1 MKIIK
6 NTIQC
11 TKCGDIMRR
20 EYDFSNARRNP
31 YTSNDIKQITLNLD
45 ANILNYFKD
54 IASKTGIP
62 YQILI
67 SSYLKDCVE
76 KKREIVIN

>member
-1 MKIIK
+1 
-6 NTIQC
+6 
-11 TKCGDIMRR
+11 MRT

-31 YTSNDIKQITLNLD
+31 YTSNDFKQITLNLD

>member
-1 MKIIK
+1 
-6 NTIQC
+6 
-11 TKCGDIMRR
+11 MRR

-67 SSYLKDCVE
+67 SSYLKDCV
-76 KKREIVIN
+76 KRRRKLDIN

>member
-1 MKIIK
+1 
-6 NTIQC
+6 
-11 TKCGDIMRR
+11 MRA
-20 EYDFSNARRNP
+20 EYDFSNARRNS
-31 YTSNDIKQITLNLD
+31 YTSNDIRQITLNLD

-76 KKREIVIN
+76 KKRELVMNWE

>member
-1 MKIIK
+1 
-6 NTIQC
+6 
-11 TKCGDIMRR
+11 MRA

-67 SSYLKDCVE
+67 SSYLKDCV
-76 KKREIVIN
+76 KKGISLILTRSVQDMCKIVCKIK

>member
-1 MKIIK
+1 
-6 NTIQC
+6 
-11 TKCGDIMRR
+11 MRA

-31 YTSNDIKQITLNLD
+31 YTSNDFKQITLNLD

-54 IASKTGIP
+54 IAKETGIP
-62 YQILI
+62 YRILI

-76 KKREIVIN
+76 KKRELVMNWE

>member
-6 NTIQC
+6 NAIQC

-67 SSYLKDCVE
+67 WSYLKDCV
-76 KKREIVIN
+76 KRRYKLDIN

>member
-1 MKIIK
+1 
-6 NTIQC
+6 
-11 TKCGDIMRR
+11 MRA

-31 YTSNDIKQITLNLD
+31 YTSNDMKQITLNLD
-45 ANILNYFKD
+45 TNTLNYFKD

-67 SSYLKDCVE
+67 SSYLKDCV
-76 KKREIVIN
+76 KKRHKLDIN

>member
-1 MKIIK
+1 
-6 NTIQC
+6 
-11 TKCGDIMRR
+11 MRA

-45 ANILNYFKD
+45 ANIFNYFKD

-62 YQILI
+62 YRILI

>member
-1 MKIIK
+1 
-6 NTIQC
+6 
-11 TKCGDIMRR
+11 MRE
-20 EYDFSNARRNP
+20 EYDFINARRNP
-31 YTSNDIKQITLNLD
+31 YTSNDIRQITLNLD

-54 IASKTGIP
+54 ITSKTGIP
-62 YQILI
+62 YRILI

>member
-1 MKIIK
+1 
-6 NTIQC
+6 
-11 TKCGDIMRR
+11 MRA

-31 YTSNDIKQITLNLD
+31 YTSNDMKQITINLD

-54 IASKTGIP
+54 IDSKTGIP

>member
-1 MKIIK
+1 
-6 NTIQC
+6 
-11 TKCGDIMRR
+11 MRA

-31 YTSNDIKQITLNLD
+31 YTSNDMKQITLNLD
-45 ANILNYFKD
+45 TNTLNYFKD

>member
-1 MKIIK
+1 
-6 NTIQC
+6 
-11 TKCGDIMRR
+11 MRA

-31 YTSNDIKQITLNLD
+31 CTSNDIRQITLNLD

>member
-6 NTIQC
+6 NAIQC

-54 IASKTGIP
+54 IAKETGIP

-67 SSYLKDCVE
+67 SSYLKDCV
-76 KKREIVIN
+76 KKRHKLDIN

>member
-1 MKIIK
+1 
-6 NTIQC
+6 
-11 TKCGDIMRR
+11 MRK
-20 EYDFSNARRNP
+20 EYDFSNAKRNP
-31 YTSNDIKQITLNLD
+31 YTSNDMKQITLNLD
-45 ANILNYFKD
+45 ISTLNYFKD

-76 KKREIVIN
+76 KIKRELTINYK

>member
-1 MKIIK
+1 
-6 NTIQC
+6 
-11 TKCGDIMRR
+11 MRA

-67 SSYLKDCVE
+67 SSYLKDCV
-76 KKREIVIN
+76 KKRHKLDIN

>member
-1 MKIIK
+1 
-6 NTIQC
+6 
-11 TKCGDIMRR
+11 MRA

-31 YTSNDIKQITLNLD
+31 YTIKYKEQIILTLDSNV
-45 ANILNYFKD
+45 LNYFKN
-54 IASKTGIP
+54 IASKTGIS

-67 SSYLKDCVE
+67 SSYLEDCVE

>member
-1 MKIIK
+1 
-6 NTIQC
+6 
-11 TKCGDIMRR
+11 MRK
-20 EYDFSNARRNP
+20 EYDFSEAIRNP
-31 YTSNDIKQITLNLD
+31 YTNQEKELLTISLD
-45 ANILNYFKD
+45 TNTLNYFKD

-76 KKREIVIN
+76 KKRELVINWEQNKTITL

>member
-1 MKIIK
+1 
-6 NTIQC
+6 
-11 TKCGDIMRR
+11 MRA

-31 YTSNDIKQITLNLD
+31 YTSNDMKQITINLD

-67 SSYLKDCVE
+67 SSYLKDCV
-76 KKREIVIN
+76 KKRHKLDIN